1 MQRRVCWAPAL
12 GTLVMVSAAVLL
24 WPAPRERSLP
34 TLGVAAPLAAEKPAS
49 QSAAGRVLLASA
61 PLAALASIDDPRL
74 IAALRTEVD
83 AACRAP
89 VLLILDGRKRPDPRR
104 DWALSELKRRCAEVP
119 VPSMYVPV
127 EDTRAPLNERQADA
141 SDALAALRAA
151 DSNEALMTAWLDAYA
166 SRALPQQEIF
176 PDGRLLLPAE
186 AEALMRAALDW
197 RACEHWAACGPDSLI
212 TLRVCA
218 LHGCEPG
225 SDLRM
230 AYHEA
235 LAPRDFE
242 ALMAILRWL
251 ERLRKA

>member
-1 MQRRVCWAPAL
+1 MPGVEVPLTADKPAL
-12 GTLVMVSAAVLL
+12 
-24 WPAPRERSLP
+24 RSL
-34 TLGVAAPLAAEKPAS
+34 
-49 QSAAGRVLLASA
+49 AGGVLLAKA
-61 PLAALASIDDPRL
+61 PLSAIATIDDARL
-74 IAALRTEVD
+74 IAPLRAEVD
-83 AACRAP
+83 AACRVP
-89 VLLILDGRKRPDPRR
+89 VLLTLDGRKRPDPRR
-104 DWALSELKRRCAEVP
+104 DWALTELMRRCAEVP

-127 EDTRAPLNERQADA
+127 EDTRAPLNERQANA

-197 RACEHWAACGPDSLI
+197 RACERWAACGPDSLI

-242 ALMAILRWL
+242 ALIAIHRWL
-251 ERLRKA
+251 GRLRKA